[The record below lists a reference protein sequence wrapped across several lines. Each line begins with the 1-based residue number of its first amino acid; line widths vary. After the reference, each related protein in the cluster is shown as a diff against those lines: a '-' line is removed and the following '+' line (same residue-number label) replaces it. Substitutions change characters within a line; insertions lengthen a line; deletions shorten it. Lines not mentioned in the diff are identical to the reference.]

1 MDTRKDSEV
10 SPARRRLS
18 RRRFIQV
25 SALAGGGLLLAFEL
39 PVRERLAQAAAL
51 VSGTH
56 GAGPPGFAPNAYI
69 RLTPDG
75 VVTLWVAKSEM
86 GQGVM
91 TAMPMLLAEEMDA
104 DWATLRIEQAPS
116 TPAFG
121 QQGTGG
127 STSVRQSWQPL
138 RHAGATARAMLV
150 AAAAAQWKVA
160 PGDCQAK
167 AGAVVGPQGQ
177 RADFG
182 ALAAAAARLPVP
194 DQVKLKDPKD
204 YTLIGKPVPRVDA
217 APKTNGQAVFGI
229 DVQVPGMLVA
239 SVTQC
244 PAFGGKLAHVD
255 DRAARAIPGVHAVLP
270 ISSGVAVVANDF
282 WTAKKGRDALKI
294 TWDLGPNARLDDAAI
309 AALLHKAAQEPGV
322 RAWKVGAG
330 DAAVA
335 AAQAAGGKL
344 VEASYTLPFLA
355 HATMEP
361 MNCTAHVQKDRC
373 DIWVPTQAQTF
384 NQGTASRITGL
395 PETAI
400 HVHTTFLGGGFGRR
414 FEQDFVAQAVEIS
427 KAVARPVK
435 VMWLREDDMR
445 HDFYRPANL
454 ALMRAA
460 LGADGTLR
468 AWSHKVVGPSIMAR
482 VFPSRVRNGL
492 DMGAVDGAVEL
503 PYALPNAE
511 TRYVMCN
518 TPVPVGFW
526 RSVGHS
532 INGFTVESFMD
543 EIAHAA
549 GQDPYRFRRA
559 LLGRDKRA
567 LQTLDTAAAMAG
579 WGKPLPA
586 GHFHGIAMHRGF
598 GSTVTQVAEVS
609 VNPAGEVTVHRV
621 SCAVDCGQVVNPNT
635 VQAQMESAIVYG
647 LSAALLDGIHLRD
660 GGVVQ
665 ANFDTYRVLRI
676 DATPHVDVRIIQSG
690 EAPGGIGEPGTPPI
704 APAVTNAVFAATG
717 KRVRSLPIR
726 AETLK
731 A

>member
-1 MDTRKDSEV
+1 
-10 SPARRRLS
+10 
-18 RRRFIQV
+18 
-25 SALAGGGLLLAFEL
+25 
-39 PVRERLAQAAAL
+39 
-51 VSGTH
+51 
-56 GAGPPGFAPNAYI
+56 
-69 RLTPDG
+69 
-75 VVTLWVAKSEM
+75 
-86 GQGVM
+86 
-91 TAMPMLLAEEMDA
+91 
-104 DWATLRIEQAPS
+104 
-116 TPAFG
+116 
-121 QQGTGG
+121 
-127 STSVRQSWQPL
+127 
-138 RHAGATARAMLV
+138 AGATARAMLV

-335 AAQAAGGKL
+335 ATQAAGGKL

-373 DIWVPTQAQTF
+373 DIWAPTQAQTF

-717 KRVRSLPIR
+717 KRVRNLPIR